1 VGLAQI
7 GFLTTVT
14 EGAAA
19 AVGAG
24 AVLGGVAMG
33 LWSLTTAR
41 PMVEV
46 EEWALKGGYFGGGFG
61 AIMALADVI
70 LRYGIQQ

>member
-1 VGLAQI
+1 MGHAQI
-7 GFLTTVT
+7 GFLTTVA

-24 AVLGGVAMG
+24 VVLGGVTMG
-33 LWSLTTAR
+33 LWGLATAR

-61 AIMALADVI
+61 AVLALVDAI
-70 LRYGIQQ
+70 LQYGI

>member
-1 VGLAQI
+1 MGLAQI

-24 AVLGGVAMG
+24 VVLGGVAMG
-33 LWSLTTAR
+33 LWGLVTAR
-41 PMVEV
+41 PIGEV

-61 AIMALADVI
+61 AVLALVDAI
-70 LRYGIQQ
+70 LRYGIQ

>member
-1 VGLAQI
+1 MGLAQI

-24 AVLGGVAMG
+24 VVLGGVAMG
-33 LWSLTTAR
+33 LWGLVTAR
-41 PMVEV
+41 LIGEV

-61 AIMALADVI
+61 AVLALADAI
-70 LRYGIQQ
+70 LRYGI